1 MTAGRVR
8 AARLIAVA
16 ADLVQIVGFP
26 IFAGGGASPWN
37 DALDVAVAAAVTALV
52 GWHWAF
58 LPSFFAELVPGLDLV
73 PTWTVAVFLAT
84 RGTARASTPETAR
97 EGAIDTEV
105 VSGGRS
111 DPPAPGEK
119 PAADRPPASLP
130 R

>member
-1 MTAGRVR
+1 MRPGRIR
-8 AARLIAVA
+8 AARLLAVA
-16 ADLVQIVGFP
+16 ADLVQIVAFP
-26 IFAGGGASPWN
+26 LFAGGGASPWN
-37 DALDVAVAAAVTALV
+37 DALDFAVAAAVTALV

-84 RGTARASTPETAR
+84 RGKAQR

-111 DPPAPGEK
+111 GVPSGGEEPATN
-119 PAADRPPASLP
+119 RPPASLP